1 MSNLGYFQLK
11 AGPGPFRLVI
21 REGKSSE
28 TYSFES
34 IGADGWKS
42 GDVAQTGDSLLVS
55 TLEGLTL
62 YPRLRRNPGFETV
75 QLLDET
81 EVAPTRGVGL
91 FDKIKSM

>member
-1 MSNLGYFQLK
+1 MANLGYFQLK
-11 AGPGPFRLVI
+11 AGPGPFRLAI
-21 REGKSSE
+21 REGKSAE

-34 IGADGWKS
+34 IGAEGWKS
-42 GDVAQTGDSLLVS
+42 GDVSQTGDSLLVS

-81 EVAPTRGVGL
+81 EVAPIRAAGL
-91 FDKIKSM
+91 FDRLKNM